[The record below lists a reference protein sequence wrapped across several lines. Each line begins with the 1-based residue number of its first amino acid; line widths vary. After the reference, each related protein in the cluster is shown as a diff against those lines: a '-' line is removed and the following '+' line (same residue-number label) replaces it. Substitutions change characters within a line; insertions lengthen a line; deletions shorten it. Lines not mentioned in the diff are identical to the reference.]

1 MIEYKES
8 FLDVTSNT
16 LCLVMEYAE
25 RGDML
30 NRIENNFKRGMCFAE
45 YELWSALIQ
54 LLVGLESLHKLQVMH
69 RDIKCA
75 NILIGANGAC
85 KLADFNVSKVVNPT

>member
-1 MIEYKES
+1 MA
-8 FLDVTSNT
+8 SNT

-25 RGDML
+25 RGDVL
-30 NRIENNFKRGMCFAE
+30 TKIENNYKRGTCFAE

-54 LLVGLESLHKLQVMH
+54 MLAGLGALHDLQVMH

-75 NILIGANGAC
+75 NILISANGAC
-85 KLADFNVSKVVNPT
+85 KLADFNVSKVVKHKEMLNT